1 MKNDL
6 TYSNQG
12 LFTAFYP
19 ESPAGEKVWQQI
31 ASQTDGTGKIFTI
44 HLKYALKQLGK
55 AGFKIAKTKK
65 TTKKDWALVYSEM
78 AELGL

>member
-6 TYSNQG
+6 TYLNQG
-12 LFTAFYP
+12 LFTAFFP
-19 ESPAGEKVWQQI
+19 ESPAGDKVWQEI

-44 HLKYALKQLGK
+44 HLKNTLKQLKK

-65 TTKKDWALVYSEM
+65 TTKADWALVYSEM